1 MCAQDVHTTHIETNM
16 ENIMNNVLL
25 YIEHSYNK
33 TYNYYKSIAET
44 ILNLLFGAPYSTGI
58 VDWGNTRLILMETFR
73 KLFTGIT
80 IWYQSGI
87 FIGDN
92 NKRQLTMLSKY
103 NYGDARLKG
112 LTQVKWSAF

>member
-1 MCAQDVHTTHIETNM
+1 
-16 ENIMNNVLL
+16 
-25 YIEHSYNK
+25 
-33 TYNYYKSIAET
+33 
-44 ILNLLFGAPYSTGI
+44 
-58 VDWGNTRLILMETFR
+58 METFR

-112 LTQVKWSAF
+112 LTQVKRAAF